1 MVKQV
6 NKDKRSVTLD
16 PEVIEFVEELAA
28 KEDRKFSQQL
38 NKIVKDYRRMMQEKG
53 D

>member
-16 PEVIEFVEELAA
+16 PEVIEYVEDMAA

-38 NKIVKDYRRMMQEKG
+38 NKIVKDYRKLIEEKEG
-53 D
+53 

>member
-16 PEVIEFVEELAA
+16 PEVIEYVEDMAA

-38 NKIVKDYRRMMQEKG
+38 NKIVKDYRKLVEEKEG
-53 D
+53 

>member
-1 MVKQV
+1 MVKQN

-16 PEVIEFVEELAA
+16 FEVIEYVEKLCE

-38 NKIVKDYRRMMQEKG
+38 NKIVKDYRKMMEEKG